1 MKKEETALPGV
12 YILEP
17 QVHVDLRGFFMES
30 YNSEAMREHGIAI
43 EFLQDNHIWNEQVGV
58 LRGLHYQLQPK
69 AQTKLI
75 RVISGES
82 YHVAVDLRRRSP
94 TFGAWI
100 GTILSS
106 NNKKQLLIPKGLAH
120 GYCTLAPNTEVLY
133 KVDEYYSPEY
143 DRGIRWDDPELS
155 IDWPISVPI
164 LSDKDQQQPSLKTAE
179 YFD

>member
-1 MKKEETALPGV
+1 MNK
-12 YILEP
+12 
-17 QVHVDLRGFFMES
+17 QV
-30 YNSEAMREHGIAI
+30 
-43 EFLQDNHIWNEQVGV
+43 V

-82 YHVAVDLRRRSP
+82 YHVAVDLRRQST

-100 GTILSS
+100 GVILNSL
-106 NNKKQLLIPKGLAH
+106 NKKQLFIPKGLAH
-120 GYCTLAPNTEVLY
+120 SFCTLIPNTEVLY

-143 DRGIRWDDPELS
+143 DRGIRWDDPTLG
-155 IDWPISVPI
+155 IDWPTSKPI
-164 LSDKDQQQPSLKTAE
+164 VSDKDHHQPSLRKAE